1 MAGDA
6 KVKSAGHFKLRCAAV
21 CTVLLYALLLDFNFG
36 FPESRMRTLGALV
49 TALAS
54 AWALQPARVVGVVGV
69 HRPPSMSL
77 PAAPRPAIVPPGR
90 AAAAAIRLAA
100 TDSETVVDA
109 NYKLAASLVAIGGVV
124 LVAPWLVGGFI
135 LLLGVFLTVQT
146 LRIRFVFDE
155 DSFEVP
161 APPHPPLPHPA
172 LPHLSPPSPT
182 LPHLTPPCPT

>member
-1 MAGDA
+1 
-6 KVKSAGHFKLRCAAV
+6 
-21 CTVLLYALLLDFNFG
+21 
-36 FPESRMRTLGALV
+36 MRTLGALV

-69 HRPPSMSL
+69 HRAPSMSL

-161 APPHPPLPHPA
+161 APPHPTLPHPT
-172 LPHLSPPSPT
+172 PPYP
-182 LPHLTPPCPT
+182 TPPCPT